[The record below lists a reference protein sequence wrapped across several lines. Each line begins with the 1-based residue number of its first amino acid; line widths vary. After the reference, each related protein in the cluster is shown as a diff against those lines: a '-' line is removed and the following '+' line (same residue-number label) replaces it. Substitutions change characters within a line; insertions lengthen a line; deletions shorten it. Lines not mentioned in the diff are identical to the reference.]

1 MLAVAI
7 EATTRLASLDPAR
20 LAPLV
25 EAAARDDEAILE
37 AMLVG
42 ILGTDDRA
50 AAARLGR
57 QVLGK
62 SGRRCDSLALLAI
75 ARTDEP
81 LSREELDQLGVAASG
96 GGRLDPALQVQAA
109 WLFLR
114 RSGRLD
120 QALAGVFAEP

>member
-1 MLAVAI
+1 M
-7 EATTRLASLDPAR
+7 RSSSGNR
-20 LAPLV
+20 S
-25 EAAARDDEAILE
+25 
-37 AMLVG
+37 
-42 ILGTDDRA
+42 RA

-57 QVLGK
+57 VVLGK
-62 SGRRCDSLALLAI
+62 YGRRCDSLALLAI
-75 ARTDEP
+75 ARTDES
-81 LSREELDQLGVAASG
+81 LSREELDQLGVAAGG